1 MVDPRNY
8 RISECI
14 PIAEFLDNFIEQAL
28 IYYEPS
34 SSEESDEYQAMLSKL
49 TEFIANIKSASTEIR
64 NKNQSYRDEFF
75 SQRILEKIDITPG
88 LLFFLSKCVILLQDP
103 VTLDFFLCENRG
115 RPISFLSLVTK
126 LQAIS
131 DEPKQ
136 VYTLFAYIDY
146 LLDFQKWSYSRWEY
160 FQDIES
166 VRVTKIPIDQRSFF
180 LKRLLHPKFMD
191 SYIDLIEGLNPD
203 IYETAVTTALFRT
216 YLVNPI
222 VGFVNG
228 FSTANLFILI
238 QQSIAITN
246 NLRICGNFIKLI
258 HELGHYLRRCKSRV
272 IGDSQKISTPPNIE
286 LSISEGGTIA
296 VRKIFGGEVK
306 FIPAS
311 AADFFMSEDFILEQF
326 KEMLVTGETPIPS
339 DEQGLVIRWKGYEHG
354 CVSKFIF

>member
-14 PIAEFLDNFIEQAL
+14 PIAEFLDDFIKQAFD
-28 IYYEPS
+28 Y
-34 SSEESDEYQAMLSKL
+34 YQASSCKEDTYGQAMFRKLREFIDNRKSLS
-49 TEFIANIKSASTEIR
+49 TEFR
-64 NKNQSYRDEFF
+64 NKNQSYGEEFF
-75 SQRILEKIDITPG
+75 SQRILEKIDITLG

-103 VTLDFFLCENRG
+103 VTLEIFLSGNKG
-115 RPISFLSLVTK
+115 RSISFLSLVTK

-136 VYTLFAYIDY
+136 VYTLFAYIDN
-146 LLDFQKWSYSRWEY
+146 LLNFRRLYSRFEY

-180 LKRLLHPKFMD
+180 LKRLLQPEFMD
-191 SYIDLIEGLNPD
+191 SYIDLIEGLTPD
-203 IYETAVTTALFRT
+203 SYQTAVTTALFRT
-216 YLVNPI
+216 YLVKPI
-222 VGFVNG
+222 IGPING
-228 FSTANLFILI
+228 FTTVNLCIFIY
-238 QQSIAITN
+238 QSGAITD
-246 NLRICGNFIKLI
+246 NLCICGDFIKLV
-258 HELGHYLRRCKSRV
+258 HELGHYLRRCKSRL
-272 IGDSQKISTPPNIE
+272 IDESQKISTPQNIE
-286 LSISEGGTIA
+286 LSTSEGVTMVI
-296 VRKIFGGEVK
+296 RKIFGGEVK